1 MRIALLVSIANSRTT
16 CAPRIRCGAHWFSS
30 DEELIVHKFTAT
42 LHLAAAL
49 ALAGAAGIA
58 NAQGLSVY
66 DDVHAPQNSTKLMP
80 NAPLGSEYPTHG
92 NRQAGELDLNPT
104 DPRAQLANGLP
115 NNAEAG
121 GYGAPLAGWRNNVT
135 PPPSGQKME

>member
-1 MRIALLVSIANSRTT
+1 M
-16 CAPRIRCGAHWFSS
+16 
-30 DEELIVHKFTAT
+30 HKFTAT

-92 NRQAGELDLNPT
+92 NRQAGELELNPT
-104 DPRAQLANGLP
+104 DPRAQLVNGQP

-121 GYGAPLAGWRNNVT
+121 GYGSPLAGVHNNVT
-135 PPPSGQKME
+135 PPPAGQKME